1 MAEQFSPL
9 ARRYLAWHDQRY
21 GEEAIEDAYRIAK
34 PWWVI
39 GGEEQDMPFE
49 TWVEIEALKW
59 AQAHQIPVSEN
70 RPYLY
75 ETEADW
81 LRAEIGHL
89 RGRLF
94 DLETFW
100 PDWGH
105 YRDKRWALQQEIER
119 LEARLREVERDEHRD
134 NGAA

>member
-9 ARRYLAWHDQRY
+9 ARKFLAWHDQRY
-21 GEEAIEDAYRIAK
+21 GEDAIEDAYRIAK

-39 GGEEQDMPFE
+39 GGWECDMPFE
-49 TWVEIEALKW
+49 PWVEIEAIKW
-59 AQAHQIPVSEN
+59 AQAHQTPVSEN
-70 RPYLY
+70 RPYY
-75 ETEADW
+75 ATEAEW

-94 DLETFW
+94 DLETFY

-105 YRDKRWALQQEIER
+105 YRDERWFLQQEIER
-119 LEARLREVERDEHRD
+119 LEARLQEVERGEHRD
-134 NGAA
+134 DGTA